1 MTITERNDFITH
13 LTCILNDLPG
23 DLHTMVNVNGPTGP
37 ALDLVMYERK
47 SWPSGRAIVTKSD
60 LPLCATVTITYD
72 ELGEAMTRGWGYPQ
86 HLIRK
91 RWDIALAAQR
101 ADS

>member
-1 MTITERNDFITH
+1 MTTAERNDLITH

-23 DLHTMVNVNGPTGP
+23 RLHTMLNVNGDGGP
-37 ALDLVMYERK
+37 ELHLVMDQRDNRYGSLTTPPAR
-47 SWPSGRAIVTKSD
+47 
-60 LPLCATVTITYD
+60 ATVTITYD

-86 HLIRK
+86 SLIRA
-91 RWDIALAAQR
+91 RWKGALAERR